1 MHPRLARRTTVD
13 PRAWTG
19 PTGAQLR
26 RLTEQLREACPD
38 AVRGRR
44 RAPGFPDRVLLLV
57 LAHRTNPTRQQPAVL
72 FGPSDSTVHRVVDRP
87 APHLADLPGPPPTD
101 RREPW
106 VVDGPLIPVHDKH
119 RTAKSKND
127 RRSVNTRIVCR
138 ARDRRIVAAG
148 EARPGN
154 RNDTI
159 VFKETLGGS
168 LPPHARLIGDGGY
181 RGNPRIT
188 ATGTTNDSTRPEP
201 APNTP
206 SPASRTTRSSANAD
220 AAEGQSTTPSPA
232 SPHSTTSNSKP
243 PETHRA
249 RARHV
254 RGRLTGY
261 LIVGRSLGHQGA
273 LAPVDVERRAG
284 GAGRQRICRGL
295 FAESPLQ
302 CSLLP

>member
-159 VFKETLGGS
+159 VFKETLGRT
-168 LPPHARLIGDGGY
+168 LPNHARPIGDGGH
-181 RGNPRIT
+181 RGHPRIT
-188 ATGTTNDSTRPEP
+188 
-201 APNTP
+201 
-206 SPASRTTRSSANAD
+206 SPRRGAD
-220 AAEGQSTTPSPA
+220 GRIARDR
-232 SPHSTTSNSKP
+232 HHRRFRKR
-243 PETHRA
+243 RA
-249 RARHV
+249 RAAHTVARLKDHRILRQCRR
-254 RGRLTGY
+254 RGEG
-261 LIVGRSLGHQGA
+261 IDHAIAGVAA
-273 LAPVDVERRAG
+273 LHHLKPET
-284 GAGRQRICRGL
+284 
-295 FAESPLQ
+295 P
-302 CSLLP
+302 